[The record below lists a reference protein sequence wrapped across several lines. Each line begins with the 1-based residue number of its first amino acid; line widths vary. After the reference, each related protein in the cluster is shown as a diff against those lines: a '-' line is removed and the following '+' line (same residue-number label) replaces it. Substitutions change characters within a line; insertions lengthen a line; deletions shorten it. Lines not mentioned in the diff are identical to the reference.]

1 MSRDVSEIDDYFLLD
16 VILVFL
22 LINYN
27 MPLATIYSI
36 MVIVDSM
43 MYLVP
48 VQFNL
53 FNWIS
58 FRKPGTSWIMASAI
72 GAGFGLAFIFFYNSL
87 TKTPMAAIFATT
99 LFGDSKIL
107 TTLVYV
113 FLITLVETR
122 FFFRTIMQWWSWKIG
137 DNVFTASPFSATGA
151 KLMAFF
157 GAVFTIFH
165 ATAKGI
171 ESTGD
176 LFATFV
182 FGALSVG
189 MILYEWIQAFVMHV
203 IVNAKGMGL
212 LETLKNFGAGAGT
225 GSIMIGVIALLF
237 WLTQT
242 KSGQKL
248 KLLN

>member
-122 FFFRTIMQWWSWKIG
+122 FFFRTII
-137 DNVFTASPFSATGA
+137 
-151 KLMAFF
+151 
-157 GAVFTIFH
+157 H

-189 MILYEWIQAFVMHV
+189 MILYYHEWIQAFVMHV